1 MTIARER
8 EEWKS
13 FEAAFVAGQA
23 GMKSTDRN
31 YILFKNNIVKT
42 AIKAYFIVYLL
53 MYYLGNKL
61 GISWNESGYS
71 Y

>member
-1 MTIARER
+1 MTIARVR

-13 FEAAFVAGQA
+13 FEAAFVAGHA

-42 AIKAYFIVYLL
+42 AIKAYFIVYLS
-53 MYYLGNKL
+53 MDY
-61 GISWNESGYS
+61 
-71 Y
+71 